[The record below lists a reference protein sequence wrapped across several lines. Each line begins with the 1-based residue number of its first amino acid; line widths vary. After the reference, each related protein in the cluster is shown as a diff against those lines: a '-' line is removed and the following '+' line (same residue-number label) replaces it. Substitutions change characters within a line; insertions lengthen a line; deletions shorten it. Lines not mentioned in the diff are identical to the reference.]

1 LRTLDQGLQLLD
13 NVIAT
18 IKEKKYQEQKH
29 LNCTIL
35 WVHRFNG
42 LILRERGFSLDEAGF
57 DKAMLEQKTRS
68 RAALKFQL
76 TGNFSGGKYRTFV
89 L

>member
-18 IKEKKYQEQKH
+18 NHGKKYQEQKH

-35 WVHRFNG
+35 LVSIDLTA
-42 LILRERGFSLDEAGF
+42 LIQRRGFSLDEAGF
-57 DKAMLEQKTRS
+57 DKAMLEQNTFTRS
-68 RAALKFQL
+68 L
-76 TGNFSGGKYRTFV
+76 
-89 L
+89 